1 MIIDIKRK
9 TIAQLLTLSHVQLKL
24 GSVSLPVFEMR
35 PGLSNYT
42 YPQNSKH
49 VLVYI
54 NKFLFA
60 ELFMNH
66 SKTTIGWL
74 KY

>member
-1 MIIDIKRK
+1 MIIDIKIK

-54 NKFLFA
+54 N
-60 ELFMNH
+60 MD
-66 SKTTIGWL
+66 I
-74 KY
+74 